1 MLFHRRMQATN
12 ASSHHIPQV
21 NKTTMTGLH
30 SSMTAQLLR
39 LSVTISGKS
48 RIQEVTEIILFP
60 LSLLGGALNIPA
72 RTQH

>member
-1 MLFHRRMQATN
+1 
-12 ASSHHIPQV
+12 
-21 NKTTMTGLH
+21 MTGLH